1 MSWIIIDIA
10 MTTKI
15 YHGNITAE
23 NLTQAIVTRFDNNE
37 LSSRYSKSGDQ
48 YIIQI
53 VSRRDAQSGG
63 KTSIG
68 LVIQQLEDGV
78 AVKIGK
84 QDWLGIAASLGLSAL
99 SFRLN
104 PLNIIGRLDDIA
116 QDIENLSL
124 DDRLWEAI
132 DDVASTMGASQELSE
147 RLRRLTCEYCN
158 TANPVGQPRCIAC
171 GAPLGNSQP
180 RTCTK
185 CGFVA
190 KEGDSVCSNCGADLL

>member
-1 MSWIIIDIA
+1 

-15 YHGNITAE
+15 YHGNLTAE
-23 NLTQAIVTRFDNNE
+23 NLAKAIATRFNDQD
-37 LSSRYSKSGDQ
+37 LTTRYSKNGDQ
-48 YIIQI
+48 YAVQI
-53 VSRRDAQSGG
+53 SSRRDARSGG

-68 LVIQQLEDGV
+68 LVLQQLEDGV

-99 SFRLN
+99 SLRLN
-104 PLNIIGRLDDIA
+104 PINILGRLDDIA

-124 DDRLWEAI
+124 DDRLWEVI
-132 DDVASTMGASQELSE
+132 DDVATTMGASQQLSE
-147 RLRRLTCEYCN
+147 RLRRLSCDYCH
-158 TANPVGQPRCIAC
+158 TANQVGAPRCLAC

-180 RTCTK
+180 RTCSV

-190 KEGDSVCSNCGADLL
+190 APEDSACSNCGTTLE

>member
-1 MSWIIIDIA
+1 

-23 NLTQAIVTRFDNNE
+23 NLTKAIVTRFNTNE
-37 LSSRYSKSGDQ
+37 LSTRYTNSEDQ
-48 YIIQI
+48 YFVQI
-53 VSRRDAQSGG
+53 ASRRDAQSGG

-68 LVIQQLEDGV
+68 LVIQQLDDGV

-99 SFRLN
+99 SLRLN
-104 PLNIIGRLDDIA
+104 PLNLIGRLDDIA

-124 DDRLWEAI
+124 DDRLWDVV
-132 DDVASTMGASQELSE
+132 DDVAATMGASQELSE
-147 RLRRLTCEYCN
+147 RLRRLACEYCD
-158 TANPVGQPRCIAC
+158 TANPVGEPRCLAC
-171 GAPLGNSQP
+171 GAPLGDSQP
-180 RTCTK
+180 RTCQK

-190 KEGDSVCSNCGADLL
+190 RPEDIACTNCGAELP

>member
-1 MSWIIIDIA
+1 

-15 YHGNITAE
+15 YHGKITAE
-23 NLTQAIVTRFDNNE
+23 NLAKAIATRFNTNDLVTRYARNE
-37 LSSRYSKSGDQ
+37 DQ
-48 YIIQI
+48 FHLQI
-53 VSRRDAQSGG
+53 ASRRDAQSGG

-68 LVIQQLEDGV
+68 LVLQQLDDGV

-99 SFRLN
+99 SFRFN
-104 PLNIIGRLDDIA
+104 PLNILGRLDDIA

-124 DDRLWEAI
+124 DDRLWEMI
-132 DDVASTMGASQELSE
+132 DDVATTMGASQQLSE
-147 RLRRLTCEYCN
+147 RLRRLACEYCD

-171 GAPLGNSQP
+171 GAPLGGTQP
-180 RTCTK
+180 RTCNK

-190 KEGDSVCSNCGADLL
+190 APEDIACTNCGSALT

>member
-1 MSWIIIDIA
+1 

-15 YHGNITAE
+15 YHGKITAE
-23 NLTQAIVTRFDNNE
+23 NLAKAIATRFNTDDLVTRYARNE
-37 LSSRYSKSGDQ
+37 DQ
-48 YIIQI
+48 FHLQI
-53 VSRRDAQSGG
+53 SSRRDARSGG

-68 LVIQQLEDGV
+68 LVLQQLDDGV

-99 SFRLN
+99 SFRFN
-104 PLNIIGRLDDIA
+104 PLNILGRLDDIA

-124 DDRLWEAI
+124 DDRLWEMI
-132 DDVASTMGASQELSE
+132 DDVATTMGASQQLSE
-147 RLRRLTCEYCN
+147 RLRRLACEYCD

-171 GAPLGNSQP
+171 GAPLGGTQP
-180 RTCTK
+180 RTCNK

-190 KEGDSVCSNCGADLL
+190 APEDIACTNCGSALT

>member
-1 MSWIIIDIA
+1 

-23 NLTQAIVTRFDNNE
+23 NLSRAIATRFNTND
-37 LSSRYSKSGDQ
+37 LSTRYSKNGDQ
-48 YIIQI
+48 YVLTIS
-53 VSRRDAQSGG
+53 SRSDSQSGG

-68 LVIQQLEDGV
+68 LIIQQINDGV

-84 QDWLGIAASLGLSAL
+84 QDWMGIAASLGLSAL

-104 PLNIIGRLDDIA
+104 PFNIIGRLDDIA
-116 QDIENLSL
+116 KDIENLSL
-124 DDRLWEAI
+124 DDRLWEVI
-132 DDVASTMGASQELSE
+132 DDVASTMGVSQELSE
-147 RLRRLTCEYCN
+147 RLRRLACDYCN
-158 TANPVGQPRCIAC
+158 TANPVGQPRCLAC

-180 RTCTK
+180 ITCLK

-190 KEGDSVCSNCGADLL
+190 QEDDLACTNCGANLG

>member
-1 MSWIIIDIA
+1 

-15 YHGNITAE
+15 YHGNLTAE
-23 NLTQAIVTRFDNNE
+23 NLTKAIVTRFNTDE
-37 LSSRYSKSGDQ
+37 LSSNFAKSGDQ
-48 YIIQI
+48 YVIQI
-53 VSRRDAQSGG
+53 ASRRDAPSGG

-68 LVIQQLEDGV
+68 LVIQQLEEGI

-124 DDRLWEAI
+124 DDRLWEVI

-147 RLRRLTCEYCN
+147 RLRRVACEYCN

-171 GAPLGNSQP
+171 GAPLGDSQP
-180 RTCTK
+180 RTCPK

-190 KEGDSVCSNCGADLL
+190 AEEDSNCTNCGEVLP